1 VKAFLFIGSAACA
14 ALLVACASNSPGSA
28 VPSSAQVASPTF
40 GQRQQSKAP
49 QGSPTLYVLQ
59 GPSLSDFQVAVYG
72 DAGAKYK
79 RTIDIGDPPR
89 QLVAFGVDLHGLL
102 YATAAQN
109 GRPATLN
116 VYTNDGSK
124 VLRKIHQR
132 GPFLG
137 AMFDPANNL
146 YSLCGT
152 HFFCERAN
160 GKSKITR
167 KFKGT
172 GSIFASDSNGDVA
185 LGEDGSIS
193 VFAPGST
200 TPYWTITNGITEERL
215 DWLTFDSNE
224 NLYASLAGA
233 QDKDASILV
242 FPPNATTAS
251 ITITDGILRP
261 NELAI
266 DAADNLYV
274 MNEKNITVYSPGSTS
289 PSWTISDGVSGG
301 GLPYYGYGTQMA
313 FDKSGNLY
321 VANFAEGV
329 SVYAPGG
336 TTPIRTITQGIT
348 NAYSVSLSP

>member
-1 VKAFLFIGSAACA
+1 M
-14 ALLVACASNSPGSA
+14 
-28 VPSSAQVASPTF
+28 
-40 GQRQQSKAP
+40 
-49 QGSPTLYVLQ
+49 
-59 GPSLSDFQVAVYG
+59 QVAVYG

-79 RTIDIGDPPR
+79 RTIDIGKPAE

-102 YATAAQN
+102 YATAEQN
-109 GRPATLN
+109 GHPATLD
-116 VYTNDGSK
+116 VYTNNGGE
-124 VLRKIHQR
+124 VLRKIHQG
-132 GPFLG
+132 GPFIG

-146 YSLCGT
+146 YSLCGSDV
-152 HFFCERAN
+152 FCERAN
-160 GKSKITR
+160 GKPKITR
-167 KFKGT
+167 KFKGI
-172 GSIFASDSNGDVA
+172 GPIFASDSSGNVA
-185 LGEDGSIS
+185 IGGQSGIFM
-193 VFAPGST
+193 FAPGST
-200 TPYWTITNGITEERL
+200 TPYWSITNSIIEERL
-215 DWLTFDSNE
+215 DWLTFDSNG
-224 NLYASLAGA
+224 NLYASLLGA
-233 QDKDASILV
+233 HDGDERILV

-251 ITITDGILRP
+251 IAITDGILRP